1 MDGNLAMANERV
13 NMTEKEMAELGDR
26 VLNKDRV
33 CDECG
38 SIHKNGIDWHGRCY
52 HCGGEL
58 VPFNFADH
66 ELTAVTPKGIEIYEK
81 KD

>member
-1 MDGNLAMANERV
+1 MI
-13 NMTEKEMAELGDR
+13 TETKQ
-26 VLNKDRV
+26 NDRV

-58 VPFNFADH
+58 IAWKAEDQ
-66 ELTAVTPKGIEIYEK
+66 ELTAVTPAGIEIYEK
-81 KD
+81 KDLTVNP